1 MIFDIT
7 ELKKMKLLYS
17 VTTYYIENYIVV
29 SNDIKKMLNMV
40 LHEVL
45 IHL

>member
-17 VTTYYIENYIVV
+17 VTTYYMENYIVV